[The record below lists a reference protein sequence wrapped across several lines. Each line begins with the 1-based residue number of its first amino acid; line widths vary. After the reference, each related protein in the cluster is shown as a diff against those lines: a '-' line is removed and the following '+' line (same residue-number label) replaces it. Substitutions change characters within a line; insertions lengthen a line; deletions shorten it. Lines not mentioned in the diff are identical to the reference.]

1 MTTPVT
7 EEILQQLIINKYSG
21 NKTVFIDDVEYRIIK
36 RIGNFYEVEELR
48 GN

>member
-7 EEILQQLIINKYSG
+7 EEILQQIMINKYSG

-36 RIGNFYEVEELR
+36 RIGNVYEVEKI
-48 GN
+48 